1 MVSTNTARL
10 MAVSVG
16 LSVITL
22 VVVQSGDTSLT
33 GLPVLRRTLEE
44 IKFTYA
50 GGTDDGYD
58 KEAYKE
64 YNPDEDTGADDG
76 YNKEAYKEYNPDEDT
91 EATAAIV
98 PGQDLIERYQ
108 DDNVGIPADEYLASD
123 VPSFGENG
131 MMAMGKFDED
141 GNEIFDPIVD
151 PMDSILAEESREDP
165 AFDAKYTNP
174 LAETAAQTAAI
185 EAQLANAQEQVSQSA
200 LAATKAQAQA
210 DQAQADFDAAQL
222 QAQVDFQNKQQEE
235 AAIRAQTNADLA
247 NKQAQQ
253 DAQNAQ
259 KAADEA
265 TQNQVQVKE
274 EIKAQYG
281 ELGYT
286 ALYGEDGYASE
297 DVFSAAMLFT
307 VPPTASYD
315 TSEDTFTN
323 NVYDVNTRVV
333 EPTDYGWQSGVV
345 DWYDSKSGNYGI
357 LWSSTGTTQIFSAG
371 RDMDDMVEMGRDD
384 ELFTLGSMNAAEQDF
399 IAAPGASEKKNSSS
413 EDDNGTVIG
422 LAIMGIAMLSLVVIA
437 AVVLKRRSS
446 RKNGGKNVSNLN
458 SAFQDHEEFHDEPSK
473 APTMFTDDE
482 PAGFASSSASEPEF
496 LTVDGEAVEE
506 GIAGLAA
513 TDLPLFPD
521 NPELY
526 RNAI

>member
-64 YNPDEDTGADDG
+64 YNPDEDT
-76 YNKEAYKEYNPDEDT
+76 

-123 VPSFGENG
+123 VPSYGENG

-141 GNEIFDPIVD
+141 GNEIFEPFVD

-185 EAQLANAQEQVSQSA
+185 EAQLANAQEQVTQSA
-200 LAATKAQAQA
+200 QAATTAQEQA
-210 DQAQADFDAAQL
+210 DKAQADFDAAQA

-235 AAIRAQTNADLA
+235 AAIRAQTNADLV
-247 NKQAQQ
+247 NKQAQE
-253 DAQNAQ
+253 DATNAQ

-384 ELFTLGSMNAAEQDF
+384 ELFTMGSMNAAEQDF
-399 IAAPGASEKKNSSS
+399 IAAPGASEKNSSS

-482 PAGFASSSASEPEF
+482 PAGFASSSATEPEF